1 MKIYNKN
8 LIICGCDEA
17 GRGSLAGPVF
27 ASAVVLPKKFFH
39 PLLNDSKLINEKTR
53 YKLRA
58 IIEKNAIS
66 WSIAKVS
73 PKRIDKINILNA
85 SIEAMHKAIK
95 KINTEID
102 LLIVDGNRFKPF
114 KNINHKCIIK
124 GDAKF
129 ISIASASI
137 LAKTYRDDYM
147 QRLSKKTNVY
157 NWKMNK
163 GYPTKEHKEKIK
175 QFGLSPYHRMTFKTN

>member
-8 LIICGCDEA
+8 LITCGCDEA

-53 YKLRA
+53 YKLRS

-73 PKRIDKINILNA
+73 PKKIDKINILNA

-102 LLIVDGNRFKPF
+102 LLLIDGNRFKPF

-147 QRLSKKTNVY
+147 RKLSKKTPIY
-157 NWKMNK
+157 NWEMNK

-175 QFGLSPYHRMTFKTN
+175 KFGLSPYHRITFKTN

>member
-1 MKIYNKN
+1 
-8 LIICGCDEA
+8 
-17 GRGSLAGPVF
+17 
-27 ASAVVLPKKFFH
+27 
-39 PLLNDSKLINEKTR
+39 
-53 YKLRA
+53 
-58 IIEKNAIS
+58 
-66 WSIAKVS
+66 
-73 PKRIDKINILNA
+73 
-85 SIEAMHKAIK
+85 MHKAIK

-102 LLIVDGNRFKPF
+102 ILLIDGNRFKPF

-147 QRLSKKTNVY
+147 RKLSKKKPIY
-157 NWKMNK
+157 NWEMNK

-175 QFGLSPYHRMTFKTN
+175 KFGLSPYHRITFKTN

>member
-1 MKIYNKN
+1 MVYCK
-8 LIICGCDEA
+8 
-17 GRGSLAGPVF
+17 SF
-27 ASAVVLPKKFFH
+27 TKK
-39 PLLNDSKLINEKTR
+39 
-53 YKLRA
+53 
-58 IIEKNAIS
+58 
-66 WSIAKVS
+66 
-73 PKRIDKINILNA
+73 IDKINILNA

-102 LLIVDGNRFKPF
+102 ILLIDGNRFKTF

-147 QRLSKKTNVY
+147 RKLSKINPKT
-157 NWKMNK
+157 
-163 GYPTKEHKEKIK
+163 TKN
-175 QFGLSPYHRMTFKTN
+175 LSMGQLSHG